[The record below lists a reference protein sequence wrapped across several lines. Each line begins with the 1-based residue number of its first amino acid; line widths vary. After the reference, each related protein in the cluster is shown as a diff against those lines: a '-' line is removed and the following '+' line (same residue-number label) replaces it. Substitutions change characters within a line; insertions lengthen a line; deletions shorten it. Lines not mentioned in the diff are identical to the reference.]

1 MRRQYKIYL
10 LTTFHGFCANV
21 ERYSGENGI
30 HDMLKHILMKTR
42 RKSQAPQST
51 RNRQNKSSF
60 TNNVRITMLSNQ
72 LIKQM

>member
-42 RKSQAPQST
+42 RKSQAPQGIDKI
-51 RNRQNKSSF
+51 NRRLQTTSEL
-60 TNNVRITMLSNQ
+60 RC
-72 LIKQM
+72 